1 LHNLPTSE
9 ESSHSVPNCLLDP
22 LQRAK
27 DLLSETLGSWQEVG
41 LQEGLQAQLAG
52 GKALRPALAIWWGKQ
67 IDASP
72 TLSEQWGLAVEL
84 LHNAFL
90 IHDDIED
97 GDRWRRGLPTLWVS
111 AGIPIA
117 LNVADFLVAE
127 AYRIVATLVDTSPD
141 TLVQLQRD
149 FSETHRTTVLGQA
162 LDLHHRA
169 DPEFTISDY
178 EQIIRKKTGRYLA
191 LAWIGPARFAAWSQ
205 DLVDALWQLGDE
217 LGPAFQIRDDVLDL
231 SPGKGRGGE
240 IGCDI
245 REGKPSILVAHAL
258 QSEEISS
265 EQKGR
270 LLEVLG
276 KPREETTPQEV
287 DWVVRLFEV
296 MGSVSFGNDEARR
309 RRTKG
314 SSIFSS
320 LPGISSTSV
329 SEFESIASYLIDRK
343 V

>member
-1 LHNLPTSE
+1 LE
-9 ESSHSVPNCLLDP
+9 P
-22 LQRAK
+22 LNRAK
-27 DLLSETLGSWQEVG
+27 EILAETLHSCQEVG

-52 GKALRPALAIWWGKQ
+52 GKALRPALSIWWGKQ
-67 IDASP
+67 IGAP
-72 TLSEQWGLAVEL
+72 PFLSEQWGLAVEL

-97 GDRWRRGLPTLWVS
+97 GDRWRRGRPTLWVS

-117 LNVADFLVAE
+117 LNVADFLIAE
-127 AYRIVATLVDTSPD
+127 AYRRVASLTDTSAE
-141 TLVQLQRD
+141 TLVQLLRD
-149 FSETHRTTVLGQA
+149 FSETHRTTVIGQA

-169 DPEFTISDY
+169 DPEFTITDY
-178 EQIIRKKTGRYLA
+178 EQIIRNKTGRYLA
-191 LAWIGPARFAAWSQ
+191 LAWIGPARFAAWPQ
-205 DLVDALWQLGDE
+205 DRIDALWQLGDE

-245 REGKPSILVAHAL
+245 REGKPSILVAHAF
-258 QSEEISS
+258 QSAETTP
-265 EQKGR
+265 EQKSR
-270 LLEVLG
+270 LLQVLE
-276 KPREETTPQEV
+276 KPREETTPPEV
-287 DWVVRLFEV
+287 DWVVRLFEDV
-296 MGSVSFGNDEARR
+296 GSITFGNDEARR
-309 RRTKG
+309 RRSKG
-314 SSIFSS
+314 SAIFSS